1 MAPLVAQLSTAVS
14 AEVSR
19 IKTGQSGRGGR
30 HPAATL
36 IVVNAWHP
44 DQANW
49 QPVIE
54 ILSTTCGFTY
64 HLKRPLQIL
73 YRLGSRVPTAIAGEL
88 EPILRERMTVL
99 PRTHTLTGDPDVRG
113 DAASALESMRAD
125 SVTDS
130 ELWNL
135 ILGSPEQRVGAAQ
148 VLAARRRPDKL
159 DALTAIASDSDS
171 RVHGAVANLLV
182 GWLADEPA
190 HDTVTMLL
198 RRLVESGGM
207 STARAVAAHL
217 HGTERNAQLDA
228 IATLLRD
235 HASAFIRRRIDT
247 YFAGTS

>member
-1 MAPLVAQLSTAVS
+1 M
-14 AEVSR
+14 
-19 IKTGQSGRGGR
+19 
-30 HPAATL
+30 
-36 IVVNAWHP
+36 
-44 DQANW
+44 
-49 QPVIE
+49 
-54 ILSTTCGFTY
+54 
-64 HLKRPLQIL
+64 
-73 YRLGSRVPTAIAGEL
+73 PTAIAGEL